1 MGRRYEL
8 SDVEWEVL
16 SRYLPSAVTGG
27 RPRADD
33 HRVLNG
39 IVWKIRAGA
48 AWRDVP
54 ARYGSWQSI
63 YTRFRR
69 WALDGTFERMLAGV
83 QADADAAGDIDW
95 LVSVDSTIVRAHQ
108 HAAGAK
114 GGTLKRTNHKITPS
128 VDLEVD

>member
-8 SDVEWEVL
+8 SDVEWEAL
-16 SRYLPSAVTGG
+16 SRYLPCSDGWSASG
-27 RPRADD
+27 RRPASAQRDCVED
-33 HRVLNG
+33 PGR
-39 IVWKIRAGA
+39 A

-63 YTRFRR
+63 YTRFRG

-95 LVSVDSTIVRAHQ
+95 LVLVARPSCVPTSTR
-108 HAAGAK
+108 
-114 GGTLKRTNHKITPS
+114 RR
-128 VDLEVD
+128 